1 MKKLFKKIIPAL
13 ICTLILCAT
22 AVFSFASE
30 APVIIKTGDF
40 TIELFD
46 ENNQKIN
53 LAESQENDYTIF
65 KANLESGIYQYKA
78 YGKDGT
84 HEFLGGG
91 QLHLDADREIVL
103 RQIDFDGNIRAI
115 DEKGNNM
122 DAYHIQIKAQNEIQ
136 TFEAGSSG
144 KSFVLPAYNS
154 KAYYLYEFVPDDR
167 DTYWGSA
174 GKLYVYQ
181 SAKKD
186 TLANL
191 NLSDSGKYL
200 VVQKKSIAVQ
210 VPDNIDFKIYHRVKF
225 YRPMDEIKLTLEK
238 KENGI
243 NYYTCDVPA
252 FEKLHYEMRQE
263 GKVTRNVIFYPSQYS
278 LEQPLTI
285 VDDMK
290 DFNDNVEIRGESQ
303 ASCEANLFLNAP
315 DSKHISLDVGETFE
329 ITAFRSWQMVDEVA
343 TNYYV
348 DPEYHYSVM
357 EGDGSVEIDEEN
369 GVITAVKKGTSVV
382 KVTYDP
388 LEYITDPSGK
398 GMLYS
403 GIWKENIGIIVVTV
417 GDNSAKNHINPNIS
431 VGEFDTIYFI
441 KSENET
447 AKDSHATYSFRPT
460 AEKEITSVRVQK
472 PLQTDWSEGW
482 ENGIRK
488 SDGTYEVKI
497 YEGSNIVE
505 ISAGE
510 DQEYYV
516 IRGQGL
522 DITIDNLTHPKQEI
536 QMNDRIAISF
546 EGLKFPVPKLAAIY
560 NPGYP
565 SNEWVEYKLGETT
578 VRSAGSQYSLTLK
591 AANRIEL
598 IADEAGTLILRNGKI
613 HTNVFGA
620 SLGRHRLVN
629 SKGSMEPYLDKGT
642 VNSPETNGY
651 YSILPDIIV
660 YVTNP
665 QASAEAEKQNFC
677 SLTELRFGNSIS
689 GNTNSTM
696 AIYKGKVPENLFAGW
711 AQQFFVKAIPYH
723 SEKVNI
729 KYILDGEEL
738 ELLSNNKVNTVKN
751 KKKLEIIV
759 SPKNKEDGYEKKYVI
774 NLLPVTA
781 PPNTAYRDLTMEVSG
796 ELNGSKESYILE
808 SDSHDAFGLLS
819 DDTHVSVPY
828 NLTEVTLKAVLK
840 LQGGGTAKSG
850 SNVGYMKDT
859 LTIDDSLITREK
871 QQAVENE
878 KTIQLKKGITEVPIK
893 FETTHYDKNGKKLST
908 GTYSYKI
915 RIIKDGP
922 PQEVKIQNLKSG
934 ASIKIKD
941 NGNRTVNSENNGVY
955 NLTTGTYR
963 YFVTCDGYET
973 IAGTWRIT
981 TDDASR
987 SLQLPD
993 MVKLPKQTGS
1003 VQVSVTAYNSIV
1015 KPVSTVLIKEP
1026 EDLTKDKY
1034 VEYNHGGYT
1043 ALHAVI
1049 EAMGNSVSKSEFT
1062 CWKGKLT
1069 PKNVTNPA
1077 DKGNNAGWVCEING
1091 KVCNDPANT
1100 LVNGGNIVEYYYNA
1114 DYEGMQHAAFEEN
1127 VKQTLT
1133 AGSPLNLTLRSKD
1146 VGTDGEKTACAG
1158 ADILLNGKSINIIT
1172 DEKGKVTIPAEKI
1185 SEPGQYTISAV
1196 KKNGSGQNILTY
1208 TACILTVKKTDTQQ
1222 PTGKTTVTFRLIGDA
1237 VHSAGSSNHSKYV
1250 TWIATRSYTFN
1261 KESVSVYELFTKAL
1275 RDAGLSHIGAENN
1288 YVSAIQAPKGYGGYW
1303 LREFTNGKNS
1313 GWMYTVNGEHPL
1325 FGLKDYYVTNG
1336 DSIVWHYVD
1345 DYQLE
1350 TSFEGS
1356 VPAYPNRWLEAE
1368 DTDPPTDKVIDMSG
1382 KGEAKDVT
1390 TSGASGSATTTSPTE
1405 VKVSG
1410 STAAATVKTENQS
1423 EILKQ
1428 AAENKSA
1435 EIVLEVAASDTKG
1448 AENVQLQLET
1458 SFVKNISDKTNAS
1471 LTLDTANG
1479 RVSFDQEALKTIIG
1493 EAKGSTI
1500 LIEIAK
1506 VTKPTEVQ
1514 KKAAGTNGDIFK
1526 LVVKSGDK
1534 IISEF
1539 NKGKATVRV
1548 EIPAKLA
1555 DKKVAAIHIADDAKI
1570 EQLAGKVLT
1579 IGGKKYYEFTTP
1591 HFSTF
1596 ALVDADELGLEVK
1609 EEAQVDAKALTAK
1622 LTPVARSAKTAKKNV
1637 KVTVRLDKQDKAII
1651 KELKDA
1657 GYTVKYRFYR
1667 STKKAAGYKAAVTK
1681 KTASYTNTGGK
1692 KGTKYYYKVQVRV
1705 YDADGKL
1712 AAKTAL
1718 KQCKYASRTWTKGK

>member
-1 MKKLFKKIIPAL
+1 MKKLFKKIIPVL
-13 ICTLILCAT
+13 ICTLILCAA

-91 QLHLDADREIVL
+91 QLHLDTDREIVL

-115 DEKGNNM
+115 DAKGNNM

-348 DPEYHYSVM
+348 DPEYHYAVM
-357 EGDGSVEIDEEN
+357 EGDGAVEIDEEN

-578 VRSAGSQYSLTLK
+578 VRSAGSQYALTLK

-651 YSILPDIIV
+651 YSILPDITV

-665 QASAEAEKQNFC
+665 QVSAEAEKQNFC
-677 SLTELRFGNSIS
+677 SLTELIFGYSIS
-689 GNTNSTM
+689 ESPSL
-696 AIYKGKVPENLFAGW
+696 AAVYKGIVPENLFACR
-711 AQQFFVKAIPYH
+711 AAIFRVKAVPYN
-723 SEKVNI
+723 SEKVEV
-729 KYILDGEEL
+729 KYFLDGEETTIPADYRV
-738 ELLSNNKVNTVKN
+738 SVKG
-751 KKKLEIIV
+751 KKKLEIVV
-759 SPKNKEDGYEKKYVI
+759 SPKNEKDGYTKKYVI
-774 NLLPVTA
+774 NLLNGEQ
-781 PPNTAYRDLTMEVSG
+781 PPNTAYRDLTLEVSG
-796 ELNGSKESYILE
+796 QLNGSKESYIVE
-808 SDSHDAFGLLS
+808 SASHDAFGLLT
-819 DDTHVSVPY
+819 DNAGVYVPY
-828 NLTEVTLKAVLK
+828 NLTEVTLKATLTLK
-840 LQGGGTAKSG
+840 GGGIINKNQNTG
-850 SNVGYMKDT
+850 SVKDI
-859 LTIDDSLITREK
+859 LTINGNSAPQGE
-871 QQAVENE
+871 QQTQNNKLENE
-878 KTIQLKKGITEVPIK
+878 QSIQLKKETTEVPIK
-893 FETTHYDKNGKKLST
+893 FETTHYDKKGKQLST
-908 GTYSYKI
+908 GTYAYTVK
-915 RIIKDGP
+915 IIKEAP
-922 PQEVKIQNLKSG
+922 PKEVKIQNLKAG
-934 ASIKIKD
+934 ASVTIKD
-941 NGNRTVNSENNGVY
+941 SGNKTVAADSNGIYS
-955 NLTTGTYR
+955 LTTGEYR
-963 YFVTCDGYET
+963 YFVICDGYET
-973 IAGTWRIT
+973 IAGTWKIT

-1100 LVNGGNIVEYYYNA
+1100 LVNGGDIVEYYYNA
-1114 DYEGMQHAAFEEN
+1114 DYEGMQHATFAEN
-1127 VKQTLT
+1127 VQQTLT
-1133 AGSPLNLTLRSKD
+1133 TENSLTLTLLSKN
-1146 VGTDGEKTACAG
+1146 VGTDDEKTACAS
-1158 ADILLNGKSINIIT
+1158 AEILLNGQSIGLTT
-1172 DEKGKVTIPAEKI
+1172 DAEGKVTIPADKI
-1185 SEPGQYTISAV
+1185 STPGKYTITAS
-1196 KKNGSGQNILTY
+1196 KKNASDQNILTY

-1275 RDAGLSHIGAENN
+1275 RDAGLSYIGAENN

-1410 STAAATVKTENQS
+1410 TTAAATVKAENQS

-1428 AAENKSA
+1428 ATENKSA

-1448 AENVQLQLET
+1448 AENVQMQLET

-1471 LTLDTANG
+1471 LILDTANG
-1479 RVSFDQEALKTIIG
+1479 RVSFDQKALKAIIG

-1506 VTKPTEVQ
+1506 VSKPTEAQ
-1514 KKAAGTNGDIFK
+1514 KKAAGTNGDIFR

-1548 EIPAKLA
+1548 EIPAKLT
-1555 DKKVAAIHIADDAKI
+1555 DKKVAAIYIADDAKI
-1570 EQLAGKVLT
+1570 EQLAGRTLT

-1596 ALVDADELGLEVK
+1596 ALVDAEELGLEV
-1609 EEAQVDAKALTAK
+1609 EEPQVDAKALTAK

-1637 KVTVRLDKQDKAII
+1637 KVTVSLDKQDKAII

-1667 STKKAAGYKAAVTK
+1667 STKKTAGYKAAVTK
-1681 KTASYTNTGGK
+1681 KTTSYTNTSGK
-1692 KGTKYYYKVQVRV
+1692 KGTKYFYKVQVRV
-1705 YDADGKL
+1705 YDENGKL

-1718 KQCKYASRTWTKGK
+1718 KQCKYASRAWSR

>member
-1 MKKLFKKIIPAL
+1 MKKLFKKIIPVL
-13 ICTLILCAT
+13 ICTLILCAA

-91 QLHLDADREIVL
+91 QLHLDTDREIVL

-115 DEKGNNM
+115 DAKGNNM

-348 DPEYHYSVM
+348 DPEYHYAVM
-357 EGDGSVEIDEEN
+357 EGDGAVEIDEEN

-578 VRSAGSQYSLTLK
+578 VRSAGSQYALTLK

-651 YSILPDIIV
+651 YSILPDITV

-665 QASAEAEKQNFC
+665 QVSAEAEKQNFC
-677 SLTELRFGNSIS
+677 SLTELIFGYSIS
-689 GNTNSTM
+689 ESPSL
-696 AIYKGKVPENLFAGW
+696 AAVYKGIVPENLFACR
-711 AQQFFVKAIPYH
+711 AAIFRVKAVPYN
-723 SEKVNI
+723 SEKVEV
-729 KYILDGEEL
+729 KYFLDGEETTIPADYRV
-738 ELLSNNKVNTVKN
+738 SVKG
-751 KKKLEIIV
+751 KKKLEIVV
-759 SPKNKEDGYEKKYVI
+759 SPKNEKDGYTKKYVI
-774 NLLPVTA
+774 NLLNGEQ
-781 PPNTAYRDLTMEVSG
+781 PPNTAYRDLTLEVSG
-796 ELNGSKESYILE
+796 QLNGSKESYIVE
-808 SDSHDAFGLLS
+808 SASHDAFGLLT
-819 DDTHVSVPY
+819 DNAGVYVPY
-828 NLTEVTLKAVLK
+828 NLTEVTLKATLTLK
-840 LQGGGTAKSG
+840 GGGIINKNQNTG
-850 SNVGYMKDT
+850 SVKDI
-859 LTIDDSLITREK
+859 LTINGNSAPQGE
-871 QQAVENE
+871 QQTQNNKLENE
-878 KTIQLKKGITEVPIK
+878 QSIQLKKETTEVPIK
-893 FETTHYDKNGKKLST
+893 FETTHYDKKGKQLST
-908 GTYSYKI
+908 GTYAYTVK
-915 RIIKDGP
+915 IIKEAP
-922 PQEVKIQNLKSG
+922 PKEVKIQNLKAG
-934 ASIKIKD
+934 ASVTIKD
-941 NGNRTVNSENNGVY
+941 SGNKTVAADSNGIYS
-955 NLTTGTYR
+955 LTTGEYR
-963 YFVTCDGYET
+963 YFVICDGYET
-973 IAGTWRIT
+973 IAGTWKIT

-1100 LVNGGNIVEYYYNA
+1100 LVNGGDIVEYYYNA
-1114 DYEGMQHAAFEEN
+1114 DYEGMQHATFAEN
-1127 VKQTLT
+1127 VQQTLT
-1133 AGSPLNLTLRSKD
+1133 TENSLTLTLLSKN
-1146 VGTDGEKTACAG
+1146 VGTDDEKTACAS
-1158 ADILLNGKSINIIT
+1158 AEILLNGQSIGLTT
-1172 DEKGKVTIPAEKI
+1172 DAEGKVTIPADKI
-1185 SEPGQYTISAV
+1185 STPGKYTITAS
-1196 KKNGSGQNILTY
+1196 KKNASDQNILTY

-1275 RDAGLSHIGAENN
+1275 RDAGLSYIGAENN

-1410 STAAATVKTENQS
+1410 TTAAATVKAENQS

-1428 AAENKSA
+1428 ATENKSA

-1448 AENVQLQLET
+1448 AENVQMQLET

-1471 LTLDTANG
+1471 LILDTENG
-1479 RVSFDQEALKTIIG
+1479 RVSFDQEALKAIIS

-1506 VTKPTEVQ
+1506 VTKPTEAQ
-1514 KKAAGTNGDIFK
+1514 KKAAGTNGDIFR
-1526 LVVKSGDK
+1526 LLVKSGDK

-1579 IGGKKYYEFTTP
+1579 IGGKKFYEFTTP

-1596 ALVDADELGLEVK
+1596 ALADAEELGLEV
-1609 EEAQVDAKALTAK
+1609 EEPQVDAKALTAK

-1637 KVTVRLDKQDKAII
+1637 KVTVSLDKQDKAII

-1667 STKKAAGYKAAVTK
+1667 STKKTAGYKAAVTK
-1681 KTASYTNTGGK
+1681 KTTSYTNTSGK
-1692 KGTKYYYKVQVRV
+1692 KGTKYFYKVQVRV
-1705 YDADGKL
+1705 YDENGKL

-1718 KQCKYASRTWTKGK
+1718 KQCKYASRAWSR